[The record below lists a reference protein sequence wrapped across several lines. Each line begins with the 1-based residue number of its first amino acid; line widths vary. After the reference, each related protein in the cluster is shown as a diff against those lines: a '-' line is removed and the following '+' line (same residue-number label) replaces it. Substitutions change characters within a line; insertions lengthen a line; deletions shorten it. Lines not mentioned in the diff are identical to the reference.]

1 MRELFWGLRAV
12 SHEVERWRAHAC
24 LIPERQLRD
33 DALCALETKR
43 ANIDG
48 AALFWTLPTARSPA
62 LLRTLVAYEAAADY
76 LDCTSE
82 RAAHVGVENGLQLH
96 EALVDALDPAR
107 PPTDYYR
114 HHPWKHDGGYLRR
127 LVEECRAG
135 TYELPSWGAVRPF
148 ALEAA
153 RKAMVLPLNHEPETA
168 ARDGALHDWV
178 SIHVEDQEE
187 LAWFEWSGGASA
199 WLTILALLA
208 LAADPG
214 RTGEEAALVYDAY
227 LPWISLTGTML
238 DSYGDAV
245 TDTTF
250 GDHSYIAHYRTRLHA
265 TARLHELVKQALR
278 SAAALPEGERHVAL
292 TSAMVAMYLSKQS
305 TRTRDKKR
313 DTRHL
318 IKTAGATPRVLT
330 PVLRTWRA
338 IHGLQTDVPKR
349 NHDNSHRCQPDSPD
363 TDGETDELPRHAPI
377 PVVAQTLAFWRDPHR
392 YLAWCRKR
400 YGRRFTVHALGMAP
414 LVFLSDPR
422 EIKAMLKA
430 PADVLHPGTGAAV
443 IAPLVG
449 EGSFMLAEEHDHLRG
464 RRASLAGFHQTR
476 VDAHHE
482 QIVRI
487 VEKAVNAWP
496 RDTVF
501 ALHPHLRALTLRVI
515 LNTIF
520 GTDFPREY
528 ELHARLLRMLAVNA
542 SLALQEPELR
552 RIAPWRSLWTGFTEE
567 RNEVHRII
575 DGLLEEVA
583 DGRIAGG
590 APTHALLN
598 ASHAED
604 SATQV
609 RDDLMSLLLAGHETT
624 ASELAWAFQLL
635 AHSPGVAQ
643 RLTRT
648 LEADD
653 ERYLMATVQEVLRHR
668 PVFLFAIPRTV
679 NAPYELGGHRYLPP
693 AQLAA
698 CIHLMHHDPLL
709 YEEPERFNPQRFYG
723 RGPPPDLWL
732 PWGGGRKRCPGHHLA
747 MFEMSAVLRH
757 ALITL
762 KIEPT
767 GRRVETARWRSVIVT
782 PGQGSRIMLRAKRR
796 TAFSFQTSVHAPS
809 GRSFLT

>member
-1 MRELFWGLRAV
+1 
-12 SHEVERWRAHAC
+12 
-24 LIPERQLRD
+24 
-33 DALCALETKR
+33 
-43 ANIDG
+43 
-48 AALFWTLPTARSPA
+48 
-62 LLRTLVAYEAAADY
+62 
-76 LDCTSE
+76 
-82 RAAHVGVENGLQLH
+82 
-96 EALVDALDPAR
+96 VDALDPSR
-107 PPTDYYR
+107 PPADYYR

-135 TYELPSWGAVRPF
+135 TYELPSWRAVRPL

-168 ARDGALHDWV
+168 ARDAALRDWV
-178 SIHVEDQEE
+178 SIHVEDQKE

-214 RTGEEAALVYDAY
+214 RSGEEAALVYAAY

-245 TDTTF
+245 TDTTV
-250 GDHSYIAHYRTRLHA
+250 GDHSYVAHYRTRLHA

-305 TRTRDKKR
+305 TRTRDRKR
-313 DTRHL
+313 DTRYL

-330 PVLRTWRA
+330 HVLRTWRA
-338 IHGLQTDVPKR
+338 MHGLQTDAPKQKR
-349 NHDNSHRCQPDSPD
+349 DNSHGFQTD
-363 TDGETDELPRHAPI
+363 TSDANGEGDELPRHAPI
-377 PVVAQTLAFWRDPHR
+377 PIAAQTLAFWRDPHR
-392 YLAWCRKR
+392 YLALCRKR
-400 YGRRFTVHALGMAP
+400 YGTRFTVHALGMAP

-422 EIKAMLKA
+422 EIKVMVKA
-430 PADVLHPGTGAAV
+430 PADVLHPGAGAAV

-487 VEKAVNAWP
+487 VEKAVDSWP

-501 ALHPHLRALTLRVI
+501 ALHRHLRALTLRVI
-515 LNTIF
+515 LHTVF
-520 GTDFPREY
+520 GTEFPRED

-552 RIAPWRSLWTGFTEE
+552 RIPPWRSLWTGFTEE

-575 DGLLEEVA
+575 DGLLQEVT
-583 DGRIAGG
+583 DGRIPGG
-590 APTHALLN
+590 PPTHALLK
-598 ASHAED
+598 ASYADD
-604 SATQV
+604 SGTQV
-609 RDDLMSLLLAGHETT
+609 RDDLMSLVLAGHETT

-635 AHSPGVAQ
+635 AHNPGVTQ
-643 RLTRT
+643 RLTRS

-653 ERYLMATVQEVLRHR
+653 ERYLTATVQEVLRHR

-679 NAPYELGGHRYLPP
+679 NAPYELGGHHYLPP
-693 AQLAA
+693 TQLVG

-709 YEEPERFNPQRFYG
+709 YEEPERFNPQRFYE

-757 ALITL
+757 ALTTL
-762 KIEPT
+762 QIEPA

-782 PGQGSRIMLRAKRR
+782 PGLGSRIMLHAKRR
-796 TAFSFQTSVHAPS
+796 TAVSFQTSVHAPC
-809 GRSFLT
+809 GRPFLT

>member
-1 MRELFWGLRAV
+1 M
-12 SHEVERWRAHAC
+12 
-24 LIPERQLRD
+24 IPERQLRD

-48 AALFWTLPTARSPA
+48 AALFSTLPTARSPV
-62 LLRTLVAYEAAADY
+62 LLRTLVAYEMAADY

-82 RAAHVGVENGLQLH
+82 RGAHVGVENGLQLH
-96 EALVDALDPAR
+96 KALVDALDSAR
-107 PPTDYYR
+107 PPSDYYR
-114 HHPWKHDGGYLRR
+114 HHPWKRDGGYLRR
-127 LVEECRAG
+127 LVGECRAG
-135 TYELPSWGAVRPF
+135 TYQLPSWRAAQPF

-168 ARDGALHDWV
+168 ARDAALREWA
-178 SIHVEDQEE
+178 SIHFEDQGD

-214 RTGEEAALVYDAY
+214 RNEEEAALVYGAY

-245 TDTTF
+245 ADTTL
-250 GDHSYIAHYRTRLHA
+250 GDHSYVAHYRTRLHA
-265 TARLHELVKQALR
+265 TARLHELVKQALT

-292 TSAMVAMYLSKQS
+292 TSAMIAMYLSKQS
-305 TRTRDKKR
+305 TRTRDKQR

-318 IKTAGATPRVLT
+318 IKAAGATPLVLV

-338 IHGLQTDVPKR
+338 IHGLQTDAPKQ
-349 NHDNSHRCQPDSPD
+349 NNDNSHSSQTSAPDF
-363 TDGETDELPRHAPI
+363 DGEGGALPRHPPI
-377 PVVAQTLAFWRDPHR
+377 PVAVQTLAFWRDPHR
-392 YLAWCRKR
+392 YLALCRKR
-400 YGRRFTVHALGMAP
+400 CGRRFTVHALGMAP
-414 LVFLSDPR
+414 LVLLSDPR
-422 EIKAMLKA
+422 EIEAMVKA
-430 PADVLHPGTGAAV
+430 PADVLHPGAGAAV

-449 EGSFMLAEEHDHLRG
+449 EGSFMLAEEQDHLRG
-464 RRASLAGFHQTR
+464 RRASLVGFHQTR

-487 VEKAVNAWP
+487 VEKAVDSWP

-501 ALHPHLRALTLRVI
+501 ALHPHPRALTLRVI
-515 LNTIF
+515 LETTF
-520 GTDFPREY
+520 GTEFPRED

-552 RIAPWRSLWTGFTEE
+552 RIPPWRSLWTGFTEE
-567 RNEVHRII
+567 RKEVHRII
-575 DGLLEEVA
+575 DGLLQEVA
-583 DGRIAGG
+583 DGLIPGG
-590 APTHALLN
+590 PPTHALLK
-598 ASHAED
+598 ASDAD
-604 SATQV
+604 ASGTQV

-635 AHSPGVAQ
+635 GHSPAVAH
-643 RLTRT
+643 RLTLS

-653 ERYLMATVQEVLRHR
+653 ERYLTATVQEVLRHR
-668 PVFLFAIPRTV
+668 PVFLFTIPRTV

-693 AQLAA
+693 TQLAG
-698 CIHLMHHDPLL
+698 CIHLMHHDPVL
-709 YEEPERFNPQRFYG
+709 YEEPERFNPQRFYE
-723 RGPPPDLWL
+723 RGPPPHLWL

-757 ALITL
+757 ALTTL
-762 KIEPT
+762 QIEAAARHP
-767 GRRVETARWRSVIVT
+767 ETARWRSVIVT
-782 PGQGSRIMLRAKRR
+782 PGQGSRIVLRSKRP
-796 TAFSFQTSVHAPS
+796 TAVSFQQNYILPAGAHS
-809 GRSFLT
+809 